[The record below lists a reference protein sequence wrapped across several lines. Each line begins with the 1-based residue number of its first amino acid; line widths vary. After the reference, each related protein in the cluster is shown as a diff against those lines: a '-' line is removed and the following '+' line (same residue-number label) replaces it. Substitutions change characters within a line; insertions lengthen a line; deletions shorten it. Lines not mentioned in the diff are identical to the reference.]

1 MAGVKPRRGPARFF
15 GRTDRK
21 PVYIAAVFLGAILL
35 YGLGVSTGPF
45 WVGSS
50 GVAGPRTHAD
60 GSHVVRAP
68 APVRE

>member
-1 MAGVKPRRGPARFF
+1 MAGAKPRRGPARFF

-21 PVYIAAVFLGAILL
+21 PLLIAAIFLGAILL

-45 WVGSS
+45 WMGTSR
-50 GVAGPRTHAD
+50 VAGLQAHAD
-60 GSHVVRAP
+60 GSHVVRA